1 MRFFITIGFIYLL
14 SLTQHVLHA
23 QATGHDAN
31 AHMNERPFHELV
43 KEMERPDRG
52 WWQKP
57 EEVLTMIRPL
67 KGKKVVDIGCGTG
80 YFSFRLVDSGAVV
93 VAADIDDRF
102 LGYVDSVKQA
112 RNISSK
118 YLQTRKVQPDDP
130 MLEKREADV
139 VMIVNTYHHL
149 ENRVEYLK
157 KVKAGLKKTGYVVI
171 IDFFNK
177 DLPLGPPKEMKQSA
191 DDITRDL
198 KLAGFTQFR
207 TDDKLLSYQY
217 IVLGM

>member
-1 MRFFITIGFIYLL
+1 MRFIFITSIISLL
-14 SLTQHVLHA
+14 SLTQSVLKA
-23 QATGHDAN
+23 QVAASDAN

-43 KEMERPDRG
+43 KEMERPDRS

-57 EEVLTMIRPL
+57 EEVIAMFRPL

-80 YFSFRLVDSGAVV
+80 YFSFKMVDSGAVV

-102 LGYVDSVKQA
+102 LSYVDSVKDA
-112 RNISSK
+112 RGISAK

-139 VMIVNTYHHL
+139 VLIVNTYHHL

-171 IDFFNK
+171 IDFFQK

-191 DDITRDL
+191 DDVNRDL
-198 KLAGFTQFR
+198 KLAGFSQFR

-217 IVLGM
+217 IVLAM